1 MDTFNYRARRREL
14 LDMWQET
21 FDLFKAVIES
31 AKTGETVL
39 RASMAKEINTF
50 MKTSVDILDKMETEE
65 ERARLSDGYAP
76 SGTEFMGDPDLE
88 EDRFDGKQ
96 SFDGEFE
103 NEGPPMTYREYRMDE
118 PLKLD

>member
-1 MDTFNYRARRREL
+1 MSDFDKSSAFDFRAKRREL

-31 AKTGETVL
+31 AKAGEAVL
-39 RASMAKEINTF
+39 RASMAKEVNTF
-50 MKTSVDILDKMETEE
+50 LKASVDILDKAEQEE
-65 ERARLSDGYAP
+65 ERARLAEGHAP

-88 EDRFDGKQ
+88 EHSSLDDSPDDRP
-96 SFDGEFE
+96 
-103 NEGPPMTYREYRMDE
+103 EGFAPIDCQDE